1 MLKRSDEGSC
11 TSLEACQK
19 FWFAN
24 SNNEPQQTTLACQLW
39 DDGPDSPSSY
49 LSQQCSD
56 GYEEPLCSMWSANH
70 GVSGHFM
77 CAYCPQHAT
86 VAFEYFLL
94 LVATI
99 LRLINA
105 FLIWRLLN
113 ESLNFR
119 GQQAEGSDYVE
130 ALLVHVQLTSLLGLL
145 DIRWPSILG
154 GLSKAFAWITHINP
168 QSAAFDCILPH
179 SNHGVPL
186 SVARTLVHL
195 AIPFIILA
203 AFCTAWILAYA
214 CLQHYHPLLIRGHVH
229 GWLQRRLKVTCYS
242 VLGYFYPSLTQ
253 ATLSDLQC
261 LPATQLITPYLLA
274 HCTSPF

>member
-1 MLKRSDEGSC
+1 MSPQTVSDIASC
-11 TSLEACQK
+11 LTCSLVEHTLPITVTYRHAYNASVAHLYTTGGIPLQSKNQSTVAATIAAAAVADCQ
-19 FWFAN
+19 AMSIN
-24 SNNEPQQTTLACQLW
+24 
-39 DDGPDSPSSY
+39 DSINAVQY
-49 LSQQCSD
+49 MHASD
-56 GYEEPLCSMWSANH
+56 LCSVM
-70 GVSGHFM
+70 
-77 CAYCPQHAT
+77 
-86 VAFEYFLL
+86 
-94 LVATI
+94 
-99 LRLINA
+99 
-105 FLIWRLLN
+105 
-113 ESLNFR
+113 
-119 GQQAEGSDYVE
+119 
-130 ALLVHVQLTSLLGLL
+130 
-145 DIRWPSILG
+145 
-154 GLSKAFAWITHINP
+154 
-168 QSAAFDCILPH
+168 QSAALDCILPH